1 MKKNNH
7 ADKESMIT
15 VMRNLTIKYKLIAI
29 TMLTCLTAL
38 LLAGTGVIL
47 WEWLNLRRIMA
58 RNISTQAEMIA
69 DNCKAALTFDDKSD
83 ASEILQA
90 LHVQTSIVFGCLY
103 NSEGEIFASYVNNNV
118 DEAIRSAELME
129 DGYRFAD
136 GYLTVYKTIILED
149 EIIGTVCLRADLQPV
164 YSMLSHSANII
175 ICVMLLAFST
185 AYLVSSRLQRIISKP
200 ILDITDVAKV
210 VSEQKDYSTRAVSRT
225 NDEVGV
231 LVNTF
236 NEMLE
241 QIQQRDSA
249 LVKAKINLEERVK
262 LRTADLT
269 AANQQLIKEIEEREK
284 SEARQTRLLK
294 VLAKANKELKDFAYI
309 ISHDLKAPLRGIS
322 TLTDWIKSDYGDK
335 FDEAGK
341 EQINLL
347 SSRVIRMH
355 SLIEGVLQYSRIGRV
370 KEEKVQID
378 LNELVPE
385 VIDMVSPP
393 DNIKITI
400 ESELPVI
407 TYEQTRI
414 MQVFQNLLSN
424 AVKYMDKPEGW
435 IKIDYNEEDNQW
447 IFSVTDNGPG
457 IEERYFEKI
466 FEIFQTLSSRDEYES
481 TGVGLTVTKKIVE
494 LYGGKVWVK
503 SNPGQGSSFFFS
515 LPKQEN
521 EIYDAKLEAIIN
533 CG

>member
-164 YSMLSHSANII
+164 YSMLSHSASII

-284 SEARQTRLLK
+284 SEARQIRLLK
-294 VLAKANKELKDFAYI
+294 ILAKANKELKDFAYI
-309 ISHDLKAPLRGIS
+309 VSHDLKAPGNQY
-322 TLTDWIKSDYGDK
+322 TDGLDK
-335 FDEAGK
+335 K
-341 EQINLL
+341 
-347 SSRVIRMH
+347 
-355 SLIEGVLQYSRIGRV
+355 
-370 KEEKVQID
+370 
-378 LNELVPE
+378 
-385 VIDMVSPP
+385 
-393 DNIKITI
+393 
-400 ESELPVI
+400 
-407 TYEQTRI
+407 
-414 MQVFQNLLSN
+414 
-424 AVKYMDKPEGW
+424 
-435 IKIDYNEEDNQW
+435 
-447 IFSVTDNGPG
+447 
-457 IEERYFEKI
+457 
-466 FEIFQTLSSRDEYES
+466 
-481 TGVGLTVTKKIVE
+481 
-494 LYGGKVWVK
+494 
-503 SNPGQGSSFFFS
+503 
-515 LPKQEN
+515 
-521 EIYDAKLEAIIN
+521 
-533 CG
+533 

>member
-1 MKKNNH
+1 
-7 ADKESMIT
+7 
-15 VMRNLTIKYKLIAI
+15 MRTLTIKYKLIAI

-38 LLAGTGVIL
+38 LLSGAGVIL
-47 WEWLNLRRIMA
+47 WEWLNLRRVMA

-69 DNCKAALTFDDKSD
+69 DNCKAALTFEDKDD
-83 ASEILQA
+83 AEEILQG
-90 LHVQTSIVFGCLY
+90 LHVQTSIVWGCVY
-103 NSEGEIFASYVNNNV
+103 DSDGAIFASYFNKNAGE
-118 DEAIRSAELME
+118 DIRLSKLKE

-136 GYLTVYKTIILED
+136 GYLTVYKSIILEN
-149 EIIGTVCLRADLQPV
+149 EMIGSVCLQADLQPM

-175 ICVMLLAFST
+175 ICVMLLAFFA

-200 ILDITDVAKV
+200 ISDITGVAKV
-210 VSEQKDYSTRAVSRT
+210 VSEQKDYSTRAVSCT

-269 AANQQLIKEIEEREK
+269 AANQRLTKEIEEREK

-378 LNELVPE
+378 LNELIPE

-400 ESELPVI
+400 ENELPVI
-407 TYEQTRI
+407 TCEQTRVI
-414 MQVFQNLLSN
+414 QVFQNLLSN
-424 AVKYMDKPEGW
+424 AIKYMDKPEGW
-435 IKIDYNEEDNQW
+435 IKIDFVDEDSQW

-457 IEERYFEKI
+457 IEEKYFNKI
-466 FEIFQTLSSRDEYES
+466 FEIFQTLSPRDEYES

-494 LYGGKVWVK
+494 LYGGKIWVE
-503 SNPGQGSSFFFS
+503 SDPGQGSTFYFS

-521 EIYDAKLEAIIN
+521 EIYDVKLEAIIN
-533 CG
+533 C